1 MTPMDKATQAARGAR
16 ERLERL
22 ATATHWDRA
31 PGPDFPPTGRG
42 SRGVARAVNQGVLG
56 AIGNTPLVRLNRV
69 FGSLPFQLYA
79 KLEGLN
85 PGGSMK
91 DRPAV
96 RILSNAMASG
106 QISRDAVVIE
116 SSSGNMGIGLAQACS
131 YFGLKFICVVDP
143 KTTAQNIRLLE
154 AYGAQVDRVT
164 EPDARTGEFLQARL
178 NRVRHLLASTPDGFW
193 PNQYANL
200 DNARAHHQTMR
211 EIVTA
216 LGRVDLLFCATS
228 TCGTLRGCAEFARQ
242 HELPT
247 RIIAVDAAGSVIFGG
262 PPAKRLLP
270 GHGAAVRPALYQ
282 DDLAQQVIHVT
293 DLECIAACR
302 LLARREAI
310 LAGASSGAVIAAV
323 DRSRRAVPAGA
334 VCAAILADR
343 GERYLDTV
351 YSDDWVEEHFGQVSR
366 PPREPHSE
374 ASHA

>member
-1 MTPMDKATQAARGAR
+1 MK
-16 ERLERL
+16 
-22 ATATHWDRA
+22 
-31 PGPDFPPTGRG
+31 
-42 SRGVARAVNQGVLG
+42 QGVLG

-79 KLEGLN
+79 KLEALN

-96 RILSNAMASG
+96 RILRDALASG
-106 QISRDAVVIE
+106 EISRDTVVIE

-131 YFGLKFICVVDP
+131 YLGLRFICVVDP
-143 KTTAQNIRLLE
+143 KTAAQNVRLLE
-154 AYGAQVDRVT
+154 AYGARVDRVT

-178 NRVRHLLASTPDGFW
+178 KRVRDLLASTRNGFW

-200 DNARAHHQTMR
+200 ANARAHHQTMR
-211 EIVTA
+211 EIITA
-216 LGRVDLLFCATS
+216 LEGRVDLLFCAVS
-228 TCGTLRGCAEFARQ
+228 TCGTLRGCAEYARR

-247 RIIAVDAAGSVIFGG
+247 RIIAVDAVGSAIFGS

-270 GHGAAVRPALYQ
+270 GHGAAVRPALYRA
-282 DDLAQQVIHVT
+282 DLADQVIHVT
-293 DLECIAACR
+293 DMECIAACR

-323 DRSRRAVPAGA
+323 DRLRRAVPDGA
-334 VCAAILADR
+334 ACVTILADR

-351 YSDDWVEEHFGQVSR
+351 YSDEWVAEHFGRASR
-366 PPREPHSE
+366 PSQEPSE
-374 ASHA
+374 ATYA